1 MSYLKVVIAPSGFK
15 ESLSAEEVAAAIAQ
29 GIRTACPTADI
40 VTLPLVDGGE
50 GFTKTL
56 VQCAGGTLHPCTVTG
71 PVGQTVT
78 AYVGILERNGTRT
91 AVLEMAAAAGLRLV
105 PRSERNPL
113 VTTTYGVGELIRYAL
128 DLGAERILVGCGDS
142 GTNDGGM
149 GMAEA
154 LGARFLRADGEP
166 VSRGG
171 QGLIEIDRIDLSG
184 LDPRL
189 KTVKIDVACNMH
201 NVLCGERGVARV
213 FGPQKGA
220 TPEQVAMLEQGV
232 ERYASVIQRDIG
244 LDVRLSPGS
253 GASGGLG
260 AGLHALLGATL
271 HNRYAIVMQYL
282 DLDRQLASAD
292 LVITAEGTIDGQT
305 PYGKI
310 PAEVARRAQRYRI
323 PVVVLAG
330 AIGADAD
337 ANYQYGIT
345 AFQSIVRGPCPLEDA
360 IRDADA
366 LTAACAEGVMRLIQI
381 GQKLANRQYLLGQRK
396 RERMQTTLVL

>member
-1 MSYLKVVIAPSGFK
+1 MPEGSVFRDGRGAASRASIVFANNDFLSCGERRMPVWVTTLSNDNARFT
-15 ESLSAEEVAAAIAQ
+15 SAERRVGVIILAMIALWLSEPLH
-29 GIRTACPTADI
+29 GI
-40 VTLPLVDGGE
+40 
-50 GFTKTL
+50 
-56 VQCAGGTLHPCTVTG
+56 H
-71 PVGQTVT
+71 
-78 AYVGILERNGTRT
+78 
-91 AVLEMAAAAGLRLV
+91 
-105 PRSERNPL
+105 S
-113 VTTTYGVGELIRYAL
+113 
-128 DLGAERILVGCGDS
+128 S
-142 GTNDGGM
+142 
-149 GMAEA
+149 
-154 LGARFLRADGEP
+154 
-166 VSRGG
+166 
-171 QGLIEIDRIDLSG
+171 
-184 LDPRL
+184 
-189 KTVKIDVACNMH
+189 
-201 NVLCGERGVARV
+201 LCGERGVARV

-220 TPEQVAMLEQGV
+220 TPEQVAMLEQGL
-232 ERYASVIQRDIG
+232 EHYASVIQRDIG

-305 PYGKI
+305 PYDKI
-310 PAEVARRAQRYRI
+310 PAAMTRRDQRYGI

-345 AFQSIVRGPCPLEDA
+345 AFQSIVRGPCPIEDA

-366 LTAACAEGVMRLIQI
+366 LTAACAEGIMHLIQI
-381 GQKLANRQYLLGQRK
+381 GQKLANRQYLPGQRK